1 MKNKYRDMKVGKKLL
16 MSFTG
21 IVVLYVITII
31 GALTAIR
38 SISATLED
46 FYNKP
51 YEVVGTARKIQASI
65 QGVGRNMLCIVVVE
79 DEKKEQEYLDE
90 IKEFIRII
98 ESGIPEMLNNEAG
111 DNTIIRVIEEKVNQS
126 KPDRDLII
134 RLLESGDDEQAVEIY
149 RNKYEP
155 MAIEIRDALGRLV
168 ESSTKEADDYLQW
181 GENVEKIMI
190 TFILV
195 LAVIVVMVST
205 IVWVTATRSITLP
218 VHEIQK
224 AAQQVSEGNLHP
236 DLTYTSKDELGELAD
251 NIRMTVNTLH
261 EYVSEIEHAMVAVG
275 NGQLKYKSE
284 MVFQGEFA
292 TLNQSMDKI
301 TQLLRGSMQQIGSSA
316 EQLSVGAEQLSN
328 GAQVLSQGASEQA
341 GSIEEL
347 AASINEISESVSS
360 NAENAV
366 KSSQLADQVGNQVLD
381 SNQQMKRMVAVIEEI
396 KKNSGEIGGIV
407 KEIEDIAFQTNIL
420 ALNASVEAARAGE
433 AGRGFSVVANEIRR
447 LAAKTSSASKLT
459 AQLAQ
464 KNTVTVEEGI
474 QEAGDTAKSLMKV
487 VDGMQNVT
495 IMSDR
500 ISDASVQQ
508 AEAIVQIRKS
518 IEQISDIV
526 QGNSATSEE
535 SAAASEELSAQAHL
549 LKDLV
554 ERFEI
559 DD

>member
-1 MKNKYRDMKVGKKLL
+1 
-16 MSFTG
+16 
-21 IVVLYVITII
+21 
-31 GALTAIR
+31 
-38 SISATLED
+38 
-46 FYNKP
+46 
-51 YEVVGTARKIQASI
+51 
-65 QGVGRNMLCIVVVE
+65 
-79 DEKKEQEYLDE
+79 
-90 IKEFIRII
+90 
-98 ESGIPEMLNNEAG
+98 
-111 DNTIIRVIEEKVNQS
+111 
-126 KPDRDLII
+126 
-134 RLLESGDDEQAVEIY
+134 
-149 RNKYEP
+149 
-155 MAIEIRDALGRLV
+155 
-168 ESSTKEADDYLQW
+168 
-181 GENVEKIMI
+181 
-190 TFILV
+190 
-195 LAVIVVMVST
+195 
-205 IVWVTATRSITLP
+205 
-218 VHEIQK
+218 
-224 AAQQVSEGNLHP
+224 
-236 DLTYTSKDELGELAD
+236 
-251 NIRMTVNTLH
+251 
-261 EYVSEIEHAMVAVG
+261 
-275 NGQLKYKSE
+275 
-284 MVFQGEFA
+284 
-292 TLNQSMDKI
+292 
-301 TQLLRGSMQQIGSSA
+301 
-316 EQLSVGAEQLSN
+316 
-328 GAQVLSQGASEQA
+328 
-341 GSIEEL
+341 
-347 AASINEISESVSS
+347 
-360 NAENAV
+360 
-366 KSSQLADQVGNQVLD
+366 
-381 SNQQMKRMVAVIEEI
+381 MKRMVAVIEEI

>member
-1 MKNKYRDMKVGKKLL
+1 M
-16 MSFTG
+16 
-21 IVVLYVITII
+21 
-31 GALTAIR
+31 
-38 SISATLED
+38 
-46 FYNKP
+46 
-51 YEVVGTARKIQASI
+51 
-65 QGVGRNMLCIVVVE
+65 
-79 DEKKEQEYLDE
+79 
-90 IKEFIRII
+90 
-98 ESGIPEMLNNEAG
+98 
-111 DNTIIRVIEEKVNQS
+111 
-126 KPDRDLII
+126 
-134 RLLESGDDEQAVEIY
+134 
-149 RNKYEP
+149 
-155 MAIEIRDALGRLV
+155 
-168 ESSTKEADDYLQW
+168 
-181 GENVEKIMI
+181 
-190 TFILV
+190 
-195 LAVIVVMVST
+195 
-205 IVWVTATRSITLP
+205 
-218 VHEIQK
+218 
-224 AAQQVSEGNLHP
+224 
-236 DLTYTSKDELGELAD
+236 
-251 NIRMTVNTLH
+251 
-261 EYVSEIEHAMVAVG
+261 
-275 NGQLKYKSE
+275 LKYKSE
-284 MVFQGEFA
+284 LVFKGEFA
-292 TLNQSMDKI
+292 TVNQAMDKI
-301 TQLLRGSMQQIGSSA
+301 TQLLQGSMQQISSSA

-341 GSIEEL
+341 SSIEEL

-381 SNQQMKRMVAVIEEI
+381 SNQQMKRMMAAIEEI

-464 KNTVTVEEGI
+464 KNTVTVEEGM
-474 QEAGDTAKSLMKV
+474 QEAGDTAQSLMKV
-487 VDGMQNVT
+487 VDGMQGVT
-495 IMSDR
+495 IMTDR